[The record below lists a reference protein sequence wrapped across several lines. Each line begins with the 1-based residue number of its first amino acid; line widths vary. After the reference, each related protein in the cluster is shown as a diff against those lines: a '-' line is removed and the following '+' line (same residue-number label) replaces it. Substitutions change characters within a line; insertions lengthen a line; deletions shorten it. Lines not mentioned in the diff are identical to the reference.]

1 MSEIQIISK
10 ESHKTLST
18 TMESTTTIPT
28 EPSVVLLKIPMN
40 DISVIKKDGLNAIV
54 FLKNGE
60 KIVIQNF
67 FNEENTLDNSLVI
80 QDENGQSIW
89 AKFKEVES
97 DADADADTEAA
108 AYVEEM
114 PAAVP
119 EVVEAPV
126 SDVIFQPIDAVEPLL
141 YHDAGLSPWLWAV
154 PLVAGSII
162 TAASDNG
169 GKGGGK
175 KDDIPPNAP
184 EDVVI
189 GNGDGFITPDEIT
202 NGKVD
207 VVVI

>member
-80 QDENGQSIW
+80 Q
-89 AKFKEVES
+89 
-97 DADADADTEAA
+97 EALLHKDLKCK
-108 AYVEEM
+108 
-114 PAAVP
+114 
-119 EVVEAPV
+119 APL
-126 SDVIFQPIDAVEPLL
+126 IEPNLRRNL
-141 YHDAGLSPWLWAV
+141 
-154 PLVAGSII
+154 
-162 TAASDNG
+162 
-169 GKGGGK
+169 GKWS
-175 KDDIPPNAP
+175 
-184 EDVVI
+184 
-189 GNGDGFITPDEIT
+189 T
-202 NGKVD
+202 
-207 VVVI
+207 

>member
-80 QDENGQSIW
+80 QDENGQLIW

-97 DADADADTEAA
+97 DADADADADADTEAA

-162 TAASDNG
+162 AAASDNG

-175 KDDIPPNAP
+175 KI
-184 EDVVI
+184 I
-189 GNGDGFITPDEIT
+189 HCQTLL
-202 NGKVD
+202 KML
-207 VVVI
+207 